1 MKGAGDE
8 ELLSVMERK
17 PDKIIRAA
25 DRSKCRQKE
34 ETASVG
40 EPAEETTEGSGD
52 AEDEQTKHLPEDMEY
67 DYEALHSRP
76 TITPDSDIPE
86 NLLHLCHSFGYE
98 SGRRANLQLLDETTL
113 MFIAGNLLVLLDLST
128 EEQRYL
134 RSCSGGGIGAITV
147 HPSRQYFVVAEK
159 GTQPN
164 IIIYEY
170 PSLRLHRILRGGT
183 EQAYSFVEFNRDGSL
198 LASVGSFPDFMLTL
212 WNWRD
217 EEVMLSCKAISQE
230 VYRVTFSRFNPEL
243 LTSSGSGHIKFW
255 KMASTFTGLKLQG
268 LVGRFGK
275 TASTDIEGYVELPD
289 GKVVSG
295 TDWGNLLLWD
305 GNTIKVEI
313 CRKNGQSCHNGTVQP
328 FVLEE
333 GQLLTIGSDGMV
345 RGWDFETIDAA
356 DSSMESSRF
365 EMEPLNELEVGNNV
379 CLSSAVKSPQPDSFV
394 WFAQDSCGAIWKLD
408 LSFTHT
414 AKCLFSFHAGAIQG
428 LDVSPKSHLMA
439 TISLDRSVRVFD
451 FLSNRELTISR
462 FFQGGTA
469 LIWAPPEVSQAG
481 GLLVTGFE
489 DGVVRLLELFD
500 PKRLPADARRQHK
513 GDARLN
519 LKQAFKPHNAPVT
532 AVAYE
537 RNGDVLATGS
547 SDSTVFFF
555 TVGDSY
561 RPIGWVHVPGPVL
574 GLQWSPHSH
583 EENRLLVLCENG
595 HVVELHSPDPRAQ
608 KPSKSFELPELPR
621 RSFRFRSI
629 KSRIKREEEK
639 ARRQAERE
647 KKKADLLKESKL
659 GGVEEEE
666 EEEEEELPSIYIP
679 DPPSPLYCGFY
690 SQPGQFW
697 LSMGGFDSGFLY
709 HCRFSEEQDEDLDPQ
724 QDEPFDF
731 LPVCDTDDDPVRSV
745 TFSSDRKLL
754 LCGLHSGSIRVYP
767 LQDQGLSSMKDYW
780 ALSVHDNQSGHLRHI
795 RCSHDDNFVLTA
807 GEDGNIFS
815 FSLPPPEELQ
825 TSLQKRKATV
835 PPPRVGV
842 EKELYAQDIEGPTAD
857 SIVTAKLKLEKDR
870 LQREAELKITEK
882 KRKLAELQK
891 KFKQVLKVNRSLPE
905 HVRLKHEELELHP
918 CFKEEAERLK
928 LQRMMEVREQLSW
941 EKERSHIAFS
951 KLQDWFRDSVEEIN
965 VITLVAIRSD
975 HRVSSYSLLS
985 KSSAQLG
992 QQDTPSCPDRD
1003 QHVTSDRRK
1012 SRTELEKDSNDRAE
1026 EEVLCPKVT
1035 RAAAVKLGDRQE
1047 ERLKKAAVKAEQA
1060 RAKLTIRKQ
1069 EWVQLYAEKP
1079 DEDFEDPQDVQN
1091 IITARENIGDLKLKT
1106 DKDYTVPRHLMMTS
1120 GRKRAELKDLE
1131 DNMCE
1136 RQTELN
1142 GQIVALRDTKVLLVS
1157 QLRAQAQR
1165 LHKVQQRL
1173 ASHLHRAPP
1182 VLPTMLP
1189 EETPEKRLQSNR
1201 ATLERYRVLREQRLK
1216 DTREDKEEGTTRL
1229 LEQLEK
1235 EMKEKEEDDQERGE
1249 EEEDEEEETSV
1260 EEEVGLTELEE
1271 ELGREEEIRLLEEQD
1286 FLLEQMETSMCQF
1299 DAELLQLR
1307 HQRIH
1312 LDLKLTLA
1320 DLRQLKLYQEL
1331 LLLKELETKESSL
1344 QEKFDAC
1351 IREENS
1357 IMSDLEECKEQLQ
1370 LKQRDM
1376 VKLQE
1381 RERALRTALRASL
1394 GDNNKFLEFLTKVFE
1409 KKIKRVKKKEPRE
1422 DDVDSDEESD
1432 EDDWDDDDDDDDDDD
1447 YDSEEGAL
1455 DDSVCPPGCD
1465 PQMFEYT
1472 LQLRERRLDLEEL
1485 LAEDKKC
1492 VEALKDECS
1501 ALVKKEKLGKSS
1513 RKIVDDDLELV
1524 NREKRQRMNEL
1535 DVVVPLRLHQI
1546 EFVVDG
1552 SVPSDL
1558 SEGLVVDRAE
1568 LARLGQR
1575 IKQLQVEKAHQRD
1588 LKVQARHHHSK
1599 LLRECKDM
1607 KAQGLELEME
1617 CNKLM
1622 MMKCGRLVNLEV
1634 LQTLSGNR
1642 VLEELKQQKDRRAAA
1657 YEKDLQQWDAKVAE
1671 ARKASM
1677 EVTRRNTRHLLTK
1690 KKLLEEKIELESKLN
1705 ARGKNIQ
1712 FRQFQGAKRRN
1723 ILESID
1729 SLQEVVRRQ
1738 SSQAESLRRDIDVLS
1753 HKGGP
1758 VSPPGRCQLPTPP
1771 PSTRTRLSKPQS
1783 STSVS

>member
-1 MKGAGDE
+1 MSE
-8 ELLSVMERK
+8 
-17 PDKIIRAA
+17 
-25 DRSKCRQKE
+25 KE
-34 ETASVG
+34 ETDSVG
-40 EPAEETTEGSGD
+40 EPAEETTEESGD

-313 CRKNGQSCHNGTVQP
+313 CRKNGQSCHNGSVQP

-414 AKCLFSFHAGAIQG
+414 APDPECLFSFHAGAIQG

-500 PKRLPADARRQHK
+500 PQRLPADARRQHK

-595 HVVELHSPDPRAQ
+595 HVVELHSPDPKAQ

-659 GGVEEEE
+659 VGVEEEE
-666 EEEEEELPSIYIP
+666 EEELPAICIP

-709 HCRFSEEQDEDLDPQ
+709 HCRFSEEQDEDPDPQ

-754 LCGLHSGSIRVYP
+754 LCGLHSGSIRVYL

-795 RCSHDDNFVLTA
+795 RFSHDDNFVLTA

-951 KLQDWFRDSVEEIN
+951 KLQDWFRDSVEEAN

-975 HRVSSYSLLS
+975 LRVSTYSLLS

-1003 QHVTSDRRK
+1003 KHVTSDRRK

-1235 EMKEKEEDDQERGE
+1235 EMKEKEEDDQERGG

-1286 FLLEQMETSMCQF
+1286 SLLEQMETSVCQF

-1409 KKIKRVKKKEPRE
+1409 KKIKRVKKKEPRGE
-1422 DDVDSDEESD
+1422 GEQNVDSDEESD
-1432 EDDWDDDDDDDDDDD
+1432 EDDWDDDDDDDEDDD

-1472 LQLRERRLDLEEL
+1472 LQLRERRLDLEEM

-1558 SEGLVVDRAE
+1558 SEGLVVDRVE

-1723 ILESID
+1723 ILESIG

-1758 VSPPGRCQLPTPP
+1758 VSPPGHSQLPTPP